1 MTIPDAIRIVYMC
14 CYLVV
19 TAQLLF
25 YINVL
30 GPALRKVKL
39 ENFLEQRRIIDTVMV
54 NRIKIP
60 YYLCLF
66 LNFVVLGISL
76 GLPNPVFQTTLLAL
90 ICLMSDM
97 FIAIRFNMP
106 LNKLTSLWPEN
117 AAEVSNW
124 QQVRTKW
131 LNYINL
137 RAVFIIIGMVSL
149 IIGSVVE

>member
-1 MTIPDAIRIVYMC
+1 MTIPDAIRIAYMC

-25 YINVL
+25 YISVL
-30 GPALRKVKL
+30 GPALRKVTL
-39 ENFLEQRRIIDTVMV
+39 ENFLEQRKVIDTVMV

-60 YYLCLF
+60 YYLCIL
-66 LNFVVLGISL
+66 LNLVVLGISL
-76 GLPNPVFQTTLLAL
+76 GLPNPVFHTTLIAFFCLLTDVAIAL
-90 ICLMSDM
+90 
-97 FIAIRFNMP
+97 RYNGP
-106 LNKLTSLWPEN
+106 LNKLTSSWPEN
-117 AAEVSNW
+117 ATNADW

-131 LNYINL
+131 LNYINV